1 MGHKHLEPEDSRLGI
16 RRGDGFRER
25 LVRKVIVHGD
35 LGAGIEYE
43 KWLIGGIG
51 YVCEVN
57 AD

>member
-25 LVRKVIVHGD
+25 LAGKVIVYGD
-35 LGAGIEYE
+35 LGVRIEDE
-43 KWLIGGIG
+43 KSLIGGIG
-51 YVCEVN
+51 DVYEVN